1 MLHKTRNKTIET
13 PTFRCRTMQWKVTK
27 NKRWT
32 GLRVKRKKNRRFGAK
47 QKMCV
52 FVNQILLIRISLIGN
67 LCNRRLCYYLLAIDL
82 AVLLVWWN
90 LNWIPNRCP
99 YRCYQ
104 RLALALWSVWWD
116 RLFRRWIARPRT
128 GRCGNASGSRSA
140 FLDSVTEYPK

>member
-1 MLHKTRNKTIET
+1 MDGIESEA
-13 PTFRCRTMQWKVTK
+13 
-27 NKRWT
+27 
-32 GLRVKRKKNRRFGAK
+32 KKKIEDGAK

-52 FVNQILLIRISLIGN
+52 CVNQILLIRISLIGN

-104 RLALALWSVWWD
+104 RLALAL
-116 RLFRRWIARPRT
+116 
-128 GRCGNASGSRSA
+128 
-140 FLDSVTEYPK
+140 